1 MLAFNLF
8 YSALRLI
15 PRSFA
20 PLINAIRLS
29 KAVSAECDGMP
40 EYQLA
45 EFISQELAS
54 DMRNS
59 IERIYIPDTL
69 HNFLASDPYEGHKLN
84 VSLKVSTAIT

>member
-1 MLAFNLF
+1 MDRTITITVN
-8 YSALRLI
+8 
-15 PRSFA
+15 
-20 PLINAIRLS
+20 
-29 KAVSAECDGMP
+29 VSAECDGMP
-40 EYQLA
+40 EYQLS

-69 HNFLASDPYEGHKLN
+69 HNFLASDHYEGHKLN